1 VSGSDAG
8 AFDYTMPSLGADMDE
23 GRVIEWRVQ
32 PGDAVHRGD
41 LIATVETEKSDIDI
55 EIWHDGIVE
64 EFLVDVGQLV
74 DVGTPIARL
83 RSLDDTR
90 AAATPPPSRS
100 PAPPPAPSPPPPRST
115 SDEPSDEQRAHPDV
129 AATAVPDAPAHV
141 EAARTGGDRVPA
153 SPLARRLAAARGVDL
168 AALRGSGPGGAV
180 IEADVIAASATT
192 ATTAIADAPEPAPA
206 QPASST
212 SPRRSPDTMR
222 TLIAERMAASNR
234 EIPHYHLSRDLDVG
248 PLETWLAQHNADRPI
263 AERILPAAC
272 FIRAVALAAS
282 RHRELNGF
290 WVDNHLEPSDAV
302 NVATAISL
310 RRGGLVTPQIERA
323 DERSLIEVM
332 AALSELV
339 SAARAGRLRASW
351 MTGATITVTHL
362 GDTGADLVHGVISPP
377 QVALV
382 GFGRSRPL
390 PWVTDDSIVVRPVVT
405 STLAADH
412 RATDGAIGSR
422 FLATLAELIDHP
434 EELL

>member
-1 VSGSDAG
+1 VTVQDAG
-8 AFDYTMPSLGADMDE
+8 RFEYAMPSLGADMDE
-23 GRVIEWRVQ
+23 GRVIEWRVE
-32 PGDAVHRGD
+32 PGDTVHRGD

-55 EIWHDGIVE
+55 EIWHDGIIE

-83 RSLDDTR
+83 RTLDGSAPP
-90 AAATPPPSRS
+90 AAPAPATPPTSAGPSS
-100 PAPPPAPSPPPPRST
+100 IPTTSVGVAPS
-115 SDEPSDEQRAHPDV
+115 
-129 AATAVPDAPAHV
+129 ATPARHLG
-141 EAARTGGDRVPA
+141 ARTAPTGVASGRVPA
-153 SPLARRLAAARGVDL
+153 SPLARRLAAARGLDL
-168 AALRGSGPGGAV
+168 GAIRGSGPGGAV
-180 IEADVIAASATT
+180 IEADVIAASGAGT
-192 ATTAIADAPEPAPA
+192 AAAGPLPDV
-206 QPASST
+206 

-222 TLIAERMAASNR
+222 TLIAERMATSNR

-248 PLETWLAQHNADRPI
+248 PLESWLAERNADRPI

-290 WVDNHLEPSDAV
+290 WVNDNLEPADSV

-310 RRGGLVTPQIERA
+310 RRGGLVTPQIEHA
-323 DERSLIEVM
+323 DQRSLNEVM
-332 AALSELV
+332 TALTELV
-339 SAARAGRLRASW
+339 TAARTGRLRASW

-382 GFGRSRPL
+382 GFGRSRPR
-390 PWVTDDSIVVRPVVT
+390 PWVVDEHVVVRPVVT
-405 STLAADH
+405 GTLAADH

-422 FLATLAELIDHP
+422 FLATLADLIDRP
-434 EELL
+434 EDLL

>member
-1 VSGSDAG
+1 VTDQDAG
-8 AFDYTMPSLGADMDE
+8 GFEYAMPSLGADMDE
-23 GRVIEWRVQ
+23 GRVIEWRVE
-32 PGDAVHRGD
+32 PGDTVRRGD

-55 EIWHDGIVE
+55 EIWHDGIIE

-83 RSLDDTR
+83 RTVDG
-90 AAATPPPSRS
+90 AATPTPTVAPTPSAE
-100 PAPPPAPSPPPPRST
+100 PASLPKEPAG
-115 SDEPSDEQRAHPDV
+115 V
-129 AATAVPDAPAHV
+129 APTTTPARRFGV
-141 EAARTGGDRVPA
+141 EAAPAGAASGRVPA
-153 SPLARRLAAARGVDL
+153 SPLARRLAAERGLDL
-168 AALRGSGPGGAV
+168 GTIHGSGPSGAV
-180 IEADVIAASATT
+180 VEADVIAASSAGT
-192 ATTAIADAPEPAPA
+192 AAAGPLPDA
-206 QPASST
+206 

-222 TLIAERMAASNR
+222 SVIAERMATSNR

-248 PLETWLAQHNADRPI
+248 PLESWLAERNADRPI

-290 WVDNHLEPSDAV
+290 WIDDHFEPADSV

-310 RRGGLVTPQIERA
+310 RRGGLVTPKVERA

-332 AALSELV
+332 TALTELV
-339 SAARAGRLRASW
+339 TAARTGRLRASW
-351 MTGATITVTHL
+351 MTGASITVTHL

-382 GFGRSRPL
+382 GFGRSRMR
-390 PWVTDDSIVVRPVVT
+390 PWVIDDDVVVRPVVT

-422 FLATLAELIDHP
+422 FLATLADLIDRP
-434 EELL
+434 EDLL

>member
-1 VSGSDAG
+1 MTDQDTGEFEYA
-8 AFDYTMPSLGADMDE
+8 MPSLGADMDE
-23 GRVIEWRVQ
+23 GRVIEWRVG
-32 PGDAVHRGD
+32 PGDTVHRGD

-55 EIWHDGIVE
+55 EIWHDGIIE

-83 RSLDDTR
+83 RAVDHGAPPTTAPAAPVPAAEAAPAPAPSASADR
-90 AAATPPPSRS
+90 APTATPPRALVVTA
-100 PAPPPAPSPPPPRST
+100 APT
-115 SDEPSDEQRAHPDV
+115 G
-129 AATAVPDAPAHV
+129 AA
-141 EAARTGGDRVPA
+141 GGRVPA
-153 SPLARRLAAARGVDL
+153 SPLARRLAAGRGLDL
-168 AALRGSGPGGAV
+168 GAIHGSGPGGAV
-180 IEADVIAASATT
+180 VEADVIAASAAAT
-192 ATTAIADAPEPAPA
+192 AAAGPLPDA
-206 QPASST
+206 

-222 TLIAERMAASNR
+222 SVIAERMATSNR

-248 PLETWLAQHNADRPI
+248 PLESWLADRNADRPI

-290 WVDNHLEPSDAV
+290 WIDDHFEPADSV

-323 DERSLIEVM
+323 DQRSLAEVM
-332 AALSELV
+332 AALTELV
-339 SAARAGRLRASW
+339 TAARTGRLRASW

-382 GFGRSRPL
+382 GFGRSRL
-390 PWVTDDSIVVRPVVT
+390 RPWVIDDDVVVRPVVT

-422 FLATLAELIDHP
+422 FLATLADLIDRP
-434 EELL
+434 EDLL

>member
-1 VSGSDAG
+1 VTEHGPDEFEYA
-8 AFDYTMPSLGADMDE
+8 MPSLGADMDE
-23 GRVIEWRVQ
+23 GRVIEWRVD
-32 PGDAVHRGD
+32 PGDTVHRGD

-55 EIWHDGIVE
+55 EIWHDGIIE

-83 RSLDDTR
+83 RTLDGASRPTSPPSTAEPSAEIPKASAVVALSATR
-90 AAATPPPSRS
+90 ARHSAAET
-100 PAPPPAPSPPPPRST
+100 APVGAT
-115 SDEPSDEQRAHPDV
+115 S
-129 AATAVPDAPAHV
+129 
-141 EAARTGGDRVPA
+141 GRVPA
-153 SPLARRLAAARGVDL
+153 SPLARRLAAERGLDL
-168 AALRGSGPGGAV
+168 GSVHGSGPGGAV
-180 IEADVIAASATT
+180 IEADVVAASSAAAT
-192 ATTAIADAPEPAPA
+192 AAGPLPD
-206 QPASST
+206 T

-222 TLIAERMAASNR
+222 SLIAERMATSNR
-234 EIPHYHLSRDLDVG
+234 EIPHYHLSRDVDVG
-248 PLETWLAQHNADRPI
+248 PLESWLAECNADRPI

-290 WVDNHLEPSDAV
+290 WVDDHLEPADSV

-323 DERSLIEVM
+323 DERSLAEVM
-332 AALSELV
+332 TALTELV
-339 SAARAGRLRASW
+339 TAARTGRLRGSW

-382 GFGRSRPL
+382 GFGRSRVR
-390 PWVTDDSIVVRPVVT
+390 PWVIDDDVVARPVVT

-422 FLATLAELIDHP
+422 FLATLAELIDRP
-434 EELL
+434 EDLL

>member
-1 VSGSDAG
+1 VTEPEPG
-8 AFDYTMPSLGADMDE
+8 AATFDYAMPSLGADMDE
-23 GRVIEWRVQ
+23 GRVIEWRVA
-32 PGDAVHRGD
+32 PGDTVRRGD
-41 LIATVETEKSDIDI
+41 LVATVETEKSDIDI

-64 EFLVDVGQLV
+64 EFLVDIGQLV

-83 RSLDDTR
+83 RPVDG
-90 AAATPPPSRS
+90 AAPSTTSPPPPAS
-100 PAPPPAPSPPPPRST
+100 APPPAPAPEPAPAPAPARSDPAAA
-115 SDEPSDEQRAHPDV
+115 SAEAAAV
-129 AATAVPDAPAHV
+129 ATA
-141 EAARTGGDRVPA
+141 GRVPA
-153 SPLARRLAAARGVDL
+153 SPLARRLAAERGVDL
-168 AALRGSGPGGAV
+168 GALRGSGPGGAV
-180 IEADVIAASATT
+180 IEADVIAASA
-192 ATTAIADAPEPAPA
+192 APSTSTET
-206 QPASST
+206 ASSERPT
-212 SPRRSPDTMR
+212 PSPRRSPDTMR

-248 PLETWLAQHNADRPI
+248 PLESWLAERNADRPI

-272 FIRAVALAAS
+272 FIRAVALAAA
-282 RHRELNGF
+282 RHRELNGY
-290 WVDNHLEPSDAV
+290 WVDDHLEPADAI

-310 RRGGLVTPQIERA
+310 RRGGLVTPHIERA

-332 AALSELV
+332 AALAELV
-339 SAARAGRLRASW
+339 TAARAGRLRASW

-382 GFGRSRPL
+382 GFGRSRPQ
-390 PWVTDDSIVVRPVVT
+390 PWVIDGDVVVRPVVT

-422 FLATLAELIDHP
+422 FLATLADLIDQP